1 MAGYQVIFA
10 DEDVQLAGS
19 GNTVSLIED
28 GEVQHDEKVGVV
40 IVNLGTLHT
49 AEHIVQRQCMEVEV
63 ISQVLDFFV
72 GRLLDIV
79 PRQFAV
85 AANLVDA
92 A

>member
-1 MAGYQVIFA
+1 V
-10 DEDVQLAGS
+10 
-19 GNTVSLIED
+19 
-28 GEVQHDEKVGVV
+28 
-40 IVNLGTLHT
+40 
-49 AEHIVQRQCMEVEV
+49 EVEV